1 MWSKYS
7 HNNSILNKFVKIVL
21 ENGDSDNYIDDESEV
36 KSYLKKYGITT
47 KDLDIYY
54 DKIVNQKVLKDW
66 CLIYDSKFSPEN
78 YGDMTVKTQWENW

>member
-47 KDLDIYY
+47 KDLDSYY

-66 CLIYDSKFSPEN
+66 CSIYDSKFSPEN
-78 YGDMTVKTQWENW
+78 YGDVTVKTQWKDW